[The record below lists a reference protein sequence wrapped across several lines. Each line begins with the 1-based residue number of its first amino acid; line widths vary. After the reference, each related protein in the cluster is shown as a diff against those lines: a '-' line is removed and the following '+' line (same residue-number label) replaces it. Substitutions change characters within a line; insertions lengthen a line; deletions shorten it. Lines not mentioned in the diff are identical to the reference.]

1 MTRLILASTSSAR
14 KLILEQ
20 AGLSFDTIAPR
31 VDEDALKQALLLSD
45 ANRPR
50 DMADALA
57 EAKAVKLSVKFP
69 EALVIGADQML
80 ALEDGTMLDKPDSPE
95 TAKAQLT
102 LMSGSHHR
110 LFSAAVIAQDGVP
123 AWRHVGI
130 VRMSV
135 RPLSPAFINDY
146 VDRNWDA
153 IRYCVGCY
161 QIESEG
167 AQLFSRIE
175 GDHFDIMG
183 LPLLPL
189 LAFLRER
196 KELAS

>member
-14 KLILEQ
+14 KLILEK
-20 AGLSFDTIAPR
+20 AGLSFDAIPPR
-31 VDEDALKQALLLSD
+31 IDEDALKQALLSE
-45 ANRPR
+45 AVSPR

-57 EAKAVKLSVKFP
+57 EAKAVKLSLKFP

-80 ALEDGTMLDKPDSPE
+80 AFDDGTMLDKPDSPE
-95 TAKAQLT
+95 TAKAQLA

-110 LFSAAVIAQDGVP
+110 LFSAAVIAKGGAP
-123 AWRHVGI
+123 LWRHVGI

-135 RPLSPAFINDY
+135 RPLSSAFIDDY

-161 QIESEG
+161 QIENEG

-196 KELAS
+196 KEIAS